1 MEMTNSFKGTGITDL
16 ATSDNNGGIYI
27 LLQIENF
34 IPERLLMY
42 SSVEEE

>member
-1 MEMTNSFKGTGITDL
+1 MEMTNSSKGTGNTDL
-16 ATSDNNGGIYI
+16 ATSDNNGSFYI

-34 IPERLLMY
+34 IPERLLIY

>member
-1 MEMTNSFKGTGITDL
+1 MEMTNSSKGTGNTDL
-16 ATSDNNGGIYI
+16 ATSDNNGSFYI